1 MVYLV
6 VFILLVL
13 LAIKFDFTKSNKYGE
28 TFWYYFVAVIFI
40 GLSGL
45 RYKVGGDSISYLES
59 FSSVPFFG
67 QLGNFNLSQAQY
79 DPLWIVL
86 SSISKS
92 IINDFVFFQIIHAVF
107 INLVIFRFI
116 KQNTIYRFTSV
127 LLYFLFFYLYF
138 NMEIMRESLAVCVFL
153 LGYPYLKEK
162 KWLKFYVCAFVAF
175 LFHSSAI
182 ILFIFP
188 LFYNLKFKPLLVVL
202 LVLLFTITTL
212 LPDAIK
218 TVLGV
223 FIFNDRLE
231 SHFETYSTIKV
242 NSNGALVLFIIY
254 LLVPA
259 MMVYWAEKKIGQTL
273 IFKELYFIYF
283 FLAIITIGFSGFAR
297 FINYLTPFM
306 AIYFAE
312 LLNRIYRYKHFSS
325 FKRIAIAALIFITFL
340 PKINYYFTDTSNI
353 VLGTRQYDL
362 WFPYTSVFFKEENYR
377 REELFHGYF
386 NQQ

>member
-1 MVYLV
+1 M
-6 VFILLVL
+6 
-13 LAIKFDFTKSNKYGE
+13 
-28 TFWYYFVAVIFI
+28 
-40 GLSGL
+40 
-45 RYKVGGDSISYLES
+45 
-59 FSSVPFFG
+59 
-67 QLGNFNLSQAQY
+67 
-79 DPLWIVL
+79 
-86 SSISKS
+86 
-92 IINDFVFFQIIHAVF
+92 
-107 INLVIFRFI
+107 
-116 KQNTIYRFTSV
+116 
-127 LLYFLFFYLYF
+127 
-138 NMEIMRESLAVCVFL
+138 
-153 LGYPYLKEK
+153 
-162 KWLKFYVCAFVAF
+162 
-175 LFHSSAI
+175 
-182 ILFIFP
+182 
-188 LFYNLKFKPLLVVL
+188 